1 MKILVAGGG
10 IAARVLARSVLA
22 SNPTASIIILES
34 RPTTNWEN
42 DRGIGLW
49 PQSIENLRQLQINID
64 HEFHSIPPALY
75 RNNTGTWLSRCSD
88 EIASSIRVRSIREN
102 RLLMLL
108 HHSKVMY
115 RHNTTVTK
123 IISTSFEK
131 KSGVAVTLS
140 TGETLEGDVC
150 VVASGGGGGGGAC
163 SRSLSGIIPVATSS
177 TTMQCLQEGPFET
190 LVSSGTRFAMVPL
203 STSSMFWFATF
214 PSSSSTLSS
223 SSCLSSTSSTVN
235 QITSSS
241 HLSAALRLLKG
252 MNFHVAVDKVLEETD
267 RDTLLLRDTYSGG
280 AATVFND
287 GNTFDRHHPHII
299 PIGDAAHH
307 LPNNLAQGGSI
318 AIEDGY
324 MLGCLLGKTTELK
337 SVKKKFEQSRRSR
350 VTACRRMNIL
360 TQQISTFSNISNFM
374 QYVPF
379 KMNQKIFDI
388 SLCYSLY
395 GKI

>member
-1 MKILVAGGG
+1 
-10 IAARVLARSVLA
+10 
-22 SNPTASIIILES
+22 
-34 RPTTNWEN
+34 
-42 DRGIGLW
+42 
-49 PQSIENLRQLQINID
+49 
-64 HEFHSIPPALY
+64 
-75 RNNTGTWLSRCSD
+75 
-88 EIASSIRVRSIREN
+88 
-102 RLLMLL
+102 
-108 HHSKVMY
+108 
-115 RHNTTVTK
+115 
-123 IISTSFEK
+123 
-131 KSGVAVTLS
+131 
-140 TGETLEGDVC
+140 
-150 VVASGGGGGGGAC
+150 
-163 SRSLSGIIPVATSS
+163 
-177 TTMQCLQEGPFET
+177 
-190 LVSSGTRFAMVPL
+190 
-203 STSSMFWFATF
+203 
-214 PSSSSTLSS
+214 
-223 SSCLSSTSSTVN
+223 
-235 QITSSS
+235 
-241 HLSAALRLLKG
+241 

-267 RDTLLLRDTYSGG
+267 RDTLLLRNTYSGG

-337 SVKKKFEQSRRSR
+337 SVKKKFEQSRRNR

-360 TQQISTFSNISNFM
+360 TQQISTFSNISNLM